1 MGPESS
7 PRTGFPLWPLAL
19 LCALLP
25 FIAAHLGWWISSAQG
40 LIPACNPYLDGCVSI
55 SRASR
60 HGLGNLLFRMLMLP
74 AATLQA
80 LCWLTAALWMRR
92 LGANGLAPAWLGGV
106 AALALVLY
114 ATFLGSEGRTYELL
128 RRYGVYLWFG
138 GTYLALLT
146 VLRGMASRRPA
157 HAYVPLLVVAW
168 GCLVFGLAS
177 VVVRYV
183 VSADA
188 LRDRLENLLEWHVA
202 LWLTAIFAVL
212 AWSWWKEQLRWR
224 IE

>member
-7 PRTGFPLWPLAL
+7 PRTGFALWPLAL

-25 FIAAHLGWWISSAQG
+25 FVAAHLGWWISSAQG
-40 LIPACNPYLDGCVSI
+40 LVPACNPYLDGCVSI

-80 LCWLTAALWMRR
+80 LCWLAVALWMRR
-92 LGANGLAPAWLGGV
+92 VGANGLALAWLGGI
-106 AALALVLY
+106 AAMALVLY
-114 ATFLGSEGRTYELL
+114 ATFLGSDGHTYELL
-128 RRYGVYLWFG
+128 RRYGIYLWFG
-138 GTYLALLT
+138 GTYLALLMT
-146 VLRGMASRRPA
+146 LRGLASRAPGR
-157 HAYVPLLVVAW
+157 AYVPLLVVAW

-183 VSADA
+183 VSAEA

-212 AWSWWKEQLRWR
+212 AWSWWKEDLRWR
-224 IE
+224 LE

>member
-7 PRTGFPLWPLAL
+7 PRTGFPRWPLAL
-19 LCALLP
+19 LCALLR
-25 FIAAHLGWWISSAQG
+25 FVAAHLGWWISSAQG
-40 LIPACNPYLDGCVSI
+40 LVPACNPYLDGCVSI